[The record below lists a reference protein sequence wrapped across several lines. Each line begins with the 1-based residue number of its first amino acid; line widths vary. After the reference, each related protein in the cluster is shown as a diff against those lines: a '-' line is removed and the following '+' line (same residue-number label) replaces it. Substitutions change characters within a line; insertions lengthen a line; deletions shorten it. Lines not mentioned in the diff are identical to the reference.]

1 MTFWLILALMTGAA
15 IFAVIWPLAQNSRAA
30 RSGSDV
36 AVYRDQLNELERDLA
51 AGSIGKTEAE
61 AARVEIS
68 RRLLAAAEAAKA
80 AAVTVTPSA
89 AALYRRAVALVA
101 LLLLPVGAGSL
112 YLRLGSPGLASEP
125 LTAQRGVQPDQQ
137 TPIENI
143 VAKVEVH
150 LQNNPKDGRG
160 WEVLAPVYMQL
171 GRYTDSVNAWRNT
184 LALLGESADREAN
197 LGEALVAEANGVVTA
212 DAKTAFVRA
221 VTLDNTTVSA
231 RYYLGTAAEQDGK
244 REEAAKIWRDLIAEA
259 PAGAHWV
266 SDVRAALSR
275 VEASP
280 AAPSPGPSA
289 AQIAAATKQS
299 PDQQTAMIRG
309 MVDGLAARLQQD
321 GSDLDGWVR
330 LVRSYKVLGELDKEQ
345 SAISDAQRALANDPD
360 KRKRLDV
367 ALKELESGAAVA
379 AVNPPIQQAN
389 PPAAPPQHEG
399 PAIQSMVDR
408 LAERVK
414 KAGSDAEGWI
424 MLTRSYLT
432 LGEKEKAAAAIKDA
446 RAALADDAARLQ
458 QFNEALQRFKIDEI
472 AAVASAVP
480 SPPATES
487 RAPAQPSDQTNEMI
501 RGMVSRLADRL
512 KRDGSDFDG
521 WLQLMRSYVV
531 LGERDKAMRAAAD
544 ARQAIGS
551 DAEKRRRFDD
561 FVKSLGLDG

>member
-15 IFAVIWPLAQNSRAA
+15 IFAAIWPLMQNSKAA

-36 AVYRDQLNELERDLA
+36 AVYHDQLNELERDLA

-68 RRLLAAAEAAKA
+68 RRLLAAAEAAKT
-80 AAVTVTPSA
+80 AAVSVTPNA
-89 AALYRRAVALVA
+89 TARYRRAVALVA
-101 LLLLPVGAGSL
+101 LLLLPVGVGSL
-112 YLRLGSPGLASEP
+112 YLRLGSPGLASEF
-125 LTAQRGVQPDQQ
+125 LVAQRGAQPDLNA
-137 TPIENI
+137 PIENI
-143 VAKVEVH
+143 VAKVEDH

-160 WEVLAPVYMQL
+160 WELLAPVYMQL
-171 GRYTDSVNAWRNT
+171 GRYTDSVNAWRNA

-197 LGEALVAEANGVVTA
+197 LGESLVAEANGIVTA
-212 DAKTAFVRA
+212 DAKAAFERA

-266 SDVRAALSR
+266 SDVRTALAR
-275 VEASP
+275 VEAG
-280 AAPSPGPSA
+280 AAASPGPNA
-289 AQIAAATKQS
+289 AQIAAATKQP

-321 GSDLDGWVR
+321 GSDPDAWVR
-330 LVRSYKVLGELDKEQ
+330 LVRSYKVLGDQDKAQ
-345 SAISDAQRALANDPD
+345 AAVSDAQRALANDPE
-360 KRKRLDV
+360 KRKKLDV
-367 ALKELESGAAVA
+367 ALKELEGSAVVA
-379 AVNPPIQQAN
+379 PLNPPIQQAN

-414 KAGSDAEGWI
+414 KAGSDTEGWI

-458 QFNEALQRFKIDEI
+458 QFNEALKRFKIDEI
-472 AAVASAVP
+472 GAVASAMP
-480 SPPATES
+480 SLPGPES
-487 RAPAQPSDQTNEMI
+487 RAPAQGGDQTNEMI
-501 RGMVSRLADRL
+501 RGMVARLADRL

-551 DAEKRRRFDD
+551 DADKRRRFDD

>member
-15 IFAVIWPLAQNSRAA
+15 IFAVIWPLARNGKAT

-36 AVYRDQLNELERDLA
+36 AVYGDQLHELERDLA

-68 RRLLAAAEAAKA
+68 RRLLAAADAAKA
-80 AAVTVTPSA
+80 ASA
-89 AALYRRAVALVA
+89 ASAPSITARYRRAVALVA
-101 LLLLPVGAGSL
+101 LLLLPIGAGSL

-266 SDVRAALSR
+266 SDVRAALAR

-321 GSDLDGWVR
+321 GSDLEGWVR
-330 LVRSYKVLGELDKEQ
+330 LVRSYKVLGELDKAQ
-345 SAISDAQRALANDPD
+345 SAISDAQRALANDPE
-360 KRKRLDV
+360 KRKGLDV
-367 ALKELESGAAVA
+367 ALKELESGAVVA

-414 KAGSDAEGWI
+414 KAGSDPEGWI

-458 QFNEALQRFKIDEI
+458 QFNEALQRFKIDDI
-472 AAVASAVP
+472 ASVASAMP
-480 SPPATES
+480 SPPAAES
-487 RAPAQPSDQTNEMI
+487 RAPDQPNDQTNEMI
-501 RGMVSRLADRL
+501 RGMVARLADRL

-531 LGERDKAMRAAAD
+531 LGERDKAIRAAAD

-551 DAEKRRRFDD
+551 DADKRRRFDD
-561 FVKSLGLDG
+561 FIKSLGLDG

>member
-1 MTFWLILALMTGAA
+1 MTLWLILALMTGAA
-15 IFAVIWPLAQNSRAA
+15 IFAVIWPLAKNSKAA

-80 AAVTVTPSA
+80 AAVAVTPSA
-89 AALYRRAVALVA
+89 TAWYRRAVALVA
-101 LLLLPVGAGSL
+101 LILLPVGAGSL

-125 LTAQRGVQPDQQ
+125 LTAQRGAQPDQQ
-137 TPIENI
+137 APIENI

-171 GRYTDSVNAWRNT
+171 GRYTDSVNAWRNA
-184 LALLGESADREAN
+184 LAFLGESADREAN

-266 SDVRAALSR
+266 SDVRAALAR

-330 LVRSYKVLGELDKEQ
+330 LVRSYKVLDELDKAQ

-414 KAGSDAEGWI
+414 KAGSDTEGWI

-472 AAVASAVP
+472 ATVASAMP
-480 SPPATES
+480 SPPATET
-487 RAPAQPSDQTNEMI
+487 RAPAPGDQTNEMI
-501 RGMVSRLADRL
+501 RGMVARLADRL

-551 DAEKRRRFDD
+551 DADKRRRFDD

>member
-15 IFAVIWPLAQNSRAA
+15 IFAVIWPLARNGKAA

-89 AALYRRAVALVA
+89 AAVYRRAVALVA

-266 SDVRAALSR
+266 SDVRAALAR

-280 AAPSPGPSA
+280 AAPTPGPSA

-367 ALKELESGAAVA
+367 ALKELESGAAVS
-379 AVNPPIQQAN
+379 PPIQQAN

-414 KAGSDAEGWI
+414 KAGSDTEGWI

-446 RAALADDAARLQ
+446 RAALADDAAKLQ

-472 AAVASAVP
+472 ATVASAMP
-480 SPPATES
+480 SPPAAEPH
-487 RAPAQPSDQTNEMI
+487 APAQAGDQTNEMI
-501 RGMVSRLADRL
+501 RGMVARLADRL

-531 LGERDKAMRAAAD
+531 LGERDKAMSAATD
-544 ARQAIGS
+544 ARQAIGG

>member
-1 MTFWLILALMTGAA
+1 MTLWLILALMTGAA
-15 IFAVIWPLAQNSRAA
+15 IFAVIWPLAQNSKAA

-80 AAVTVTPSA
+80 AAVAVTPSA
-89 AALYRRAVALVA
+89 AAWHRRAVALVA

-125 LTAQRGVQPDQQ
+125 LTAQRGAQPDQQ
-137 TPIENI
+137 APIENI

-171 GRYTDSVNAWRNT
+171 GRYTDSVNAWRT
-184 LALLGESADREAN
+184 ALALLGESADREAN

-221 VTLDNTTVSA
+221 VTLDNTTVTA

-266 SDVRAALSR
+266 SDVRAALAR

-345 SAISDAQRALANDPD
+345 SAIGDAQRALANDPE
-360 KRKRLDV
+360 KRKRFDV

-379 AVNPPIQQAN
+379 AVNPPVQQAN
-389 PPAAPPQHEG
+389 PPTAPPQHEG
-399 PAIQSMVDR
+399 PAIQSMLDR

-414 KAGSDAEGWI
+414 KAGSDTEGWV

-472 AAVASAVP
+472 ATVASAMP

-487 RAPAQPSDQTNEMI
+487 RASAQPSDQTNEMI
-501 RGMVSRLADRL
+501 RGMVARLADRL
-512 KRDGSDFDG
+512 QRDGSDFDG

-551 DAEKRRRFDD
+551 DADKRRRFDD

>member
-15 IFAVIWPLAQNSRAA
+15 IFAVIWPLTQNSKIA

-80 AAVTVTPSA
+80 AAVAVTPSA
-89 AALYRRAVALVA
+89 AAFYRRAVALVA

-266 SDVRAALSR
+266 SDVRAALAR

-289 AQIAAATKQS
+289 AQITAATKQS

-389 PPAAPPQHEG
+389 PSTAPPQHEG

-408 LAERVK
+408 TRRTREKSRVRC
-414 KAGSDAEGWI
+414 GGVDH
-424 MLTRSYLT
+424 
-432 LGEKEKAAAAIKDA
+432 
-446 RAALADDAARLQ
+446 
-458 QFNEALQRFKIDEI
+458 
-472 AAVASAVP
+472 
-480 SPPATES
+480 
-487 RAPAQPSDQTNEMI
+487 
-501 RGMVSRLADRL
+501 
-512 KRDGSDFDG
+512 
-521 WLQLMRSYVV
+521 
-531 LGERDKAMRAAAD
+531 AD
-544 ARQAIGS
+544 AFVSHSRRKGESGGS
-551 DAEKRRRFDD
+551 HQRRSCRTRRRCGQAATVQRSAEAVQDR
-561 FVKSLGLDG
+561 

>member
-1 MTFWLILALMTGAA
+1 MTLWLILALMTGAA
-15 IFAVIWPLAQNSRAA
+15 IFAVIWPLAQNSKAA

-68 RRLLAAAEAAKA
+68 RRLLAAADAAKA
-80 AAVTVTPSA
+80 AAVAVTPSA
-89 AALYRRAVALVA
+89 TPWHRRAVALVA

-125 LTAQRGVQPDQQ
+125 LTAQRGAQPDQQ
-137 TPIENI
+137 APIENI

-171 GRYTDSVNAWRNT
+171 GRYTDSVNAWRNA

-212 DAKTAFVRA
+212 DAKAAFVRA

-266 SDVRAALSR
+266 SDVRAALAR

-280 AAPSPGPSA
+280 AALSPGPSA

-330 LVRSYKVLGELDKEQ
+330 LVRSYK
-345 SAISDAQRALANDPD
+345 
-360 KRKRLDV
+360 
-367 ALKELESGAAVA
+367 
-379 AVNPPIQQAN
+379 
-389 PPAAPPQHEG
+389 
-399 PAIQSMVDR
+399 
-408 LAERVK
+408 
-414 KAGSDAEGWI
+414 
-424 MLTRSYLT
+424 
-432 LGEKEKAAAAIKDA
+432 
-446 RAALADDAARLQ
+446 
-458 QFNEALQRFKIDEI
+458 
-472 AAVASAVP
+472 
-480 SPPATES
+480 
-487 RAPAQPSDQTNEMI
+487 
-501 RGMVSRLADRL
+501 
-512 KRDGSDFDG
+512 
-521 WLQLMRSYVV
+521 
-531 LGERDKAMRAAAD
+531 
-544 ARQAIGS
+544 
-551 DAEKRRRFDD
+551 
-561 FVKSLGLDG
+561 

>member
-1 MTFWLILALMTGAA
+1 MTLWLILALMTGAA
-15 IFAVIWPLAQNSRAA
+15 IFAVIWPLAQNSKAA

-80 AAVTVTPSA
+80 AAVAVTPSA
-89 AALYRRAVALVA
+89 TAWHRRAVALVA
-101 LLLLPVGAGSL
+101 LILLPVGAGSL

-125 LTAQRGVQPDQQ
+125 LTAQRGVQLDQQ
-137 TPIENI
+137 ASTENI

-171 GRYTDSVNAWRNT
+171 GRYADSINAWRNT

-266 SDVRAALSR
+266 GDVRAALAR

-309 MVDGLAARLQQD
+309 MVDGLAARLQQN
-321 GSDLDGWVR
+321 GSDLDGWLR
-330 LVRSYKVLGELDKEQ
+330 LVRSYKVLGELDKAQ
-345 SAISDAQRALANDPD
+345 SAISDAQHALANDPE
-360 KRKRLDV
+360 KRKRLDD
-367 ALKELESGAAVA
+367 ALKELESGAVVA

-414 KAGSDAEGWI
+414 KTGSDPEGWI

-472 AAVASAVP
+472 APSAMP

-487 RAPAQPSDQTNEMI
+487 RAPDQPSDQTNEMI
-501 RGMVSRLADRL
+501 RGMVARLADRL

-531 LGERDKAMRAAAD
+531 LGERDKAIRAAAD

-551 DAEKRRRFDD
+551 DADKRRRFDD